1 MMNQKNDSIES
12 LATAS
17 LMTVASELFSN
28 HHIITL
34 PKGAKYT
41 FQTIIMTL
49 LHAATS
55 VNNSLESAS
64 NDLKLKSFLTK
75 IPSADTIFN
84 YINCNNVEY
93 ILSSF
98 RAMNR
103 DIFKSMNIK
112 GKVHD
117 IAIDF
122 HNIPFY
128 GDENTPLISGIK
140 PKNGSAWGYSY
151 CTLDII
157 GDVKLTLDVIAING
171 FNKNYFDLITFLF
184 ERLEKMQIKVGTVYL
199 DKEFCND
206 DTISALTKLNI
217 NFVIAAKRNP
227 KIMGILDNFKKEN
240 GPASTVFEYNFNKN
254 GTYFNLVATHDDEKG
269 YILFA
274 TNKDVKSIE
283 IFEKSIP
290 EEYRKRWNIE
300 TGYRVKNNFKIRT
313 CTKSPIARTLFF
325 VIQCTLHNILN
336 MLKSVLEITAYELK
350 SLINEDIIKVIRYGL
365 KSLYI
370 IPFKLFLNYLNMY
383 NKTRKRDLRNQLL
396 RI

>member
-1 MMNQKNDSIES
+1 MTNQNEDSIES
-12 LATAS
+12 LATVS
-17 LMTVASELFSN
+17 LMAVASELFSN
-28 HHIITL
+28 HNIINL

-41 FQTIIMTL
+41 CQDIFTVL

-64 NDLKLKSFLTK
+64 KDLKLKSSLSK

-84 YINCNNVEY
+84 YINCNSIEY

-98 RAMNR
+98 RGINR
-103 DIFKSMNIK
+103 DLFKTMNIED
-112 GKVHD
+112 KVHD

-128 GDENTPLISGIK
+128 GNENTPWVAGIK
-140 PKNGSAWGYSY
+140 PKNGTSWGYSY

-206 DTISALTKLNI
+206 DTISALTKLNV
-217 NFVIAAKRNP
+217 NFVIAAKHNSR
-227 KIMGILDNFKKEN
+227 ITGILDTFKKEN
-240 GPASTVFEYNFNKN
+240 GPMSTVFKYHFNKK
-254 GTYFNLVATHDDEKG
+254 GTEFNLVATHDEEKG

-274 TNKDVKSIE
+274 TNKDVESIE
-283 IFEKSIP
+283 KFERKIP

-300 TGYRVKNNFKIRT
+300 SGYRVKNTFKIRT
-313 CTKSPIARTLFF
+313 CTKSPVARTLFF
-325 VIQCTLHNILN
+325 VIQCTLYNILN

-350 SLINEDIIKVIRYGL
+350 SLINEDIIKVVRYGV
-365 KSLYI
+365 KSLYTM
-370 IPFKLFLNYLNMY
+370 PVKLFLNCLEIY
-383 NKTRKRDLRNQLL
+383 NQTRKRDLHNQLT
-396 RI
+396 RT

>member
-1 MMNQKNDSIES
+1 MMNQKNSIKS
-12 LATAS
+12 LATVS
-17 LMTVASELFSN
+17 LMSVASELFSN
-28 HHIITL
+28 HNIINL
-34 PKGAKYT
+34 PKGVKYT
-41 FQTIIMTL
+41 YQDIFTVL

-64 NDLKLKSFLTK
+64 NDLKLKSSSSK
-75 IPSADTIFN
+75 IPSADTVFN
-84 YINCNNVEY
+84 YIKCNSIEY

-98 RAMNR
+98 RAMNSNL
-103 DIFKSMNIK
+103 FKTMNIE

-128 GDENTPLISGIK
+128 GDENTPWIAGIK
-140 PKNGSAWGYSY
+140 PKNGSSWGYSY

-157 GDVKLTLDVIAING
+157 GDIKLTLDVIAING
-171 FNKNYFDLITFLF
+171 FNKNYSDLITFLF

-206 DTISALTKLNI
+206 DTISALTKLNV
-217 NFVIAAKRNP
+217 NFVIAVKRNP
-227 KIMGILDNFKKEN
+227 RIMGILDRFKKEN
-240 GPASTVFEYNFNKN
+240 GPESTVFKYRFNKK
-254 GTYFNLVATHDDEKG
+254 GTEFNLIATHDEEKG

-283 IFEKSIP
+283 KFERMIP

-300 TGYRVKNNFKIRT
+300 SGYRVKNNFKIRT
-313 CTKSPIARTLFF
+313 CTNSPVARTLFF
-325 VIQCTLHNILN
+325 VIQCTLYNILN

-350 SLINEDIIKVIRYGL
+350 SLINEDIIKVVKYGL
-365 KSLYI
+365 KSLYTM
-370 IPFKLFLNYLNMY
+370 PVKLFLNCLKVY
-383 NKTRKRDLRNQLL
+383 NQTRKRDLRSQLTGT
-396 RI
+396 

>member
-1 MMNQKNDSIES
+1 MPNQKNDSIES
-12 LATAS
+12 LATVS
-17 LMTVASELFSN
+17 LMAIASELLSN
-28 HHIITL
+28 HNIINL
-34 PKGAKYT
+34 PEGAKYT
-41 FQTIIMTL
+41 CQDIYTVL

-64 NDLKLKSFLTK
+64 KDLKLKSSLSK

-84 YINCNNVEY
+84 YINCNNIDY

-98 RAMNR
+98 RAINR
-103 DIFKSMNIK
+103 DLFKSMNIES
-112 GKVHD
+112 KVHD

-128 GDENTPLISGIK
+128 GDENTPWIAGIK
-140 PKNGSAWGYSY
+140 PKNGSSWGYSY

-171 FNKNYFDLITFLF
+171 LNKNYSDLITFLF

-206 DTISALTKLNI
+206 DTISALTKLNA
-217 NFVIAAKRNP
+217 NFVIAAKHNP

-240 GPASTVFEYNFNKN
+240 GPISTVFKYHFNKK
-254 GTYFNLVATHDDEKG
+254 GTEFNLVATHDEEKG

-283 IFEKSIP
+283 KFEKTIP

-300 TGYRVKNNFKIRT
+300 TGYRVKNDFKIRT
-313 CTKSPIARTLFF
+313 CTKSPVARTLFF

-336 MLKSVLEITAYELK
+336 MLKSVLVITAYELK
-350 SLINEDIIKVIRYGL
+350 SLINEDIIKVVRYGL
-365 KSLYI
+365 KSLYTM
-370 IPFKLFLNYLNMY
+370 PVKLFLNCLEIY
-383 NKTRKRDLRNQLL
+383 NQKRKRDLHNQLT
-396 RI
+396 RT

>member
-1 MMNQKNDSIES
+1 
-12 LATAS
+12 
-17 LMTVASELFSN
+17 
-28 HHIITL
+28 
-34 PKGAKYT
+34 
-41 FQTIIMTL
+41 
-49 LHAATS
+49 
-55 VNNSLESAS
+55 
-64 NDLKLKSFLTK
+64 
-75 IPSADTIFN
+75 
-84 YINCNNVEY
+84 
-93 ILSSF
+93 
-98 RAMNR
+98 MNR
-103 DIFKSMNIK
+103 DIFKSMNIE

-206 DTISALTKLNI
+206 DTISALTKLNV

-240 GPASTVFEYNFNKN
+240 GPISTVFEYHFNKN
-254 GTYFNLVATHDDEKG
+254 GTDFNLVATHDEEKG

-283 IFEKSIP
+283 IFKKSIP

-313 CTKSPIARTLFF
+313 CTKSPVARTLFF
-325 VIQCTLHNILN
+325 VIQCTLYNILN

-350 SLINEDIIKVIRYGL
+350 SLINKDIIKVVRYGL

-370 IPFKLFLNYLNMY
+370 IPLKLFLNYLNTY
-383 NKTRKRDLRNQLL
+383 NKTRKKDLRNQLL